1 MKKWDFA
8 FYFLKKDKGIYFRS
22 WFVSRSWLW
31 SNHTSACS
39 LTQVWQAGLAQ
50 RETVSDML
58 LVGMC
63 FTSHLYAP
71 AMMDS
76 THTHTFIST
85 GRDVPDIGHT
95 RHKWSTVPE
104 EYVTV
109 SWFIHVVSNLSL
121 LFSCFKGETSA
132 PLLPFSFCKH
142 STALLHMI
150 LKLLIKHNTKD
161 YPWLTSTNNMAW
173 VYLIRLI
180 NMFLRFREVRLVQ
193 HQWM

>member
-1 MKKWDFA
+1 M
-8 FYFLKKDKGIYFRS
+8 FLDS
-22 WFVSRSWLW
+22 SV
-31 SNHTSACS
+31 TSGTCPTWNCEWHAAGWYVLHFTLICS
-39 LTQVWQAGLAQ
+39 CNDGQ
-50 RETVSDML
+50 
-58 LVGMC
+58 
-63 FTSHLYAP
+63 H
-71 AMMDS
+71 

-180 NMFLRFREVRLVQ
+180 NMFSRFREVRLVQ

>member
-1 MKKWDFA
+1 MRFCFLLPKKKIKIYILALDLSVEAGCEAITPRHVPWLKCDKRDLPNMKLW
-8 FYFLKKDKGIYFRS
+8 
-22 WFVSRSWLW
+22 VTCCWLVCA
-31 SNHTSACS
+31 SLHTY
-39 LTQVWQAGLAQ
+39 
-50 RETVSDML
+50 ML
-58 LVGMC
+58 LQWW
-63 FTSHLYAP
+63 TA
-71 AMMDS
+71 
-76 THTHTFIST
+76 HTHTFIST

-142 STALLHMI
+142 SMALLHMI
-150 LKLLIKHNTKD
+150 FKLLIKHNTKD

-180 NMFLRFREVRLVQ
+180 NMFSRFREVRLVQ